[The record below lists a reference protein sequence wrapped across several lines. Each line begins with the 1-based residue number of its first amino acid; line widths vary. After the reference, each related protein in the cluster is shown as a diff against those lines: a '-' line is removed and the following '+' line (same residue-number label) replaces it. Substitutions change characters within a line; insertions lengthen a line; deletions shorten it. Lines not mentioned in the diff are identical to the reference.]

1 MLEIVPVGGYSEVG
15 RNCTLVKWRDES
27 VLLDLGLELDN
38 FIRLNEDNPNPKF
51 APNFNE
57 VVASGSDPDVLSLSK
72 ADLKSLKGVIIGHG
86 HLDHVGGVPYF
97 IRKLNVKVHG
107 TPFTIEILRSLL
119 SDKRVDAL
127 DLIESHLPGSK
138 FRVSKNIEV
147 EFLHIT
153 HSIPQ
158 AVVIVIHT
166 PSGSVVYANDFK
178 IDDAPVIGDV
188 FDPDVFKK
196 VKDCKA
202 LIIDSLYAG
211 APGTSGSE
219 HLAKEMLFD
228 ALLRKSY
235 DGRNILVTTFS
246 SHIARIKTLVELA
259 RKLNRQPVLIGRSLL
274 KYVEAAKSAGVA
286 DLLEGVEFVKYG
298 SGVEDYFK
306 TARNTQGKFFIVTGH
321 QGEPKAV
328 LSRLVFGKLFPFKE
342 NDLVI
347 FSSKVIPTGENE
359 ENVRSLERGLRHLKV
374 EVLKEL
380 HVSGHA
386 HSAEHKILINLLK
399 PEFIIPTHGEV
410 DMLNAQKEFCMSLG
424 YDDDKV
430 LIFDGPPSCVVE

>member
-15 RNCTLVKWRDES
+15 RNCTLIKWRYES

-38 FIRLNEDNPNPKF
+38 FIHLNEDNATSKI
-51 APNFNE
+51 APSFND
-57 VVASGSDPDVLSLSK
+57 VVSSGSVPDVLSLSK
-72 ADLKSLKGVIIGHG
+72 SDLKSLKAVIVGHG
-86 HLDHVGGVPYF
+86 HLDHVGGIPYF
-97 IRKLNVKVHG
+97 INKLNVTVHG
-107 TPFTIEILRSLL
+107 TPFTIEVLRSLL
-119 SDKRVDAL
+119 ADKRVGGL
-127 DLIESHLPGSK
+127 DLVESHPAGSR
-138 FRVSKNIEV
+138 FHVSKNIEV

-178 IDDAPVIGDV
+178 IDNSPVIGGV
-188 FDPDVFKK
+188 FDPEIFRK

-235 DGRNILVTTFS
+235 DGCNILVTTFS
-246 SHIARIKTLVELA
+246 SHIARIKTLIELS
-259 RKLNRQPVLIGRSLL
+259 RSLNRQPVLIGRSLL
-274 KYVEAAKSAGVA
+274 KYVEAAKNAGVA

-306 TARNTQGKFFIVTGH
+306 NIQNTQSKFFIVTGH

-342 NDLVI
+342 NDLVV
-347 FSSKVIPTGENE
+347 FSSKVIPSGENE

-386 HSAEHKILINLLK
+386 HSEEHKTLINLLK
-399 PEFIIPTHGEV
+399 PEFIIPTHGEL
-410 DMLNAQKEFCMSLG
+410 DMLNAQKEFCKSLG
-424 YDDDKV
+424 YSDDKV
-430 LIFDGPPSCVVE
+430 LILKNFDRVRF

>member
-1 MLEIVPVGGYSEVG
+1 MLEIVPVGGFGEVG
-15 RNCTLVKWRDES
+15 RNCTLIKWKNES

-38 FIRLNEDNPNPKF
+38 YIRLTEDNPKKNPSF
-51 APNFNE
+51 SD
-57 VVASGSDPDVLSLSK
+57 VVSSSSVPDVLSLPKS
-72 ADLKSLKGVIIGHG
+72 DLNSLKAVVVGHG

-97 IRKLNVKVHG
+97 INKLKVKVHG
-107 TPFTIEILRSLL
+107 TPFTIEVLRSLL
-119 SDKRVDAL
+119 SDKRAGGL
-127 DLIESHLPGSK
+127 DLVESHLVGSK
-138 FRVSKNIEV
+138 FRVSKNLEV

-158 AVVIVIHT
+158 AVVVVIHT

-178 IDDAPVIGDV
+178 IDNNPVIGSTFKPEV
-188 FDPDVFKK
+188 FRKIG
-196 VKDCKA
+196 DCKV

-211 APGTSGSE
+211 VPGSSGSE

-235 DGRNILVTTFS
+235 DGKNILVTTFS
-246 SHIARIKTLVELA
+246 SHIARVKTLVELA
-259 RKLNRQPVLIGRSLL
+259 RKLNRKPVLIGRSLL

-306 TARNTQGKFFIVTGH
+306 ASSRTDDKFFIVTGH

-342 NDLVI
+342 GDLVV
-347 FSSKVIPTGENE
+347 FSSKVIPSGENE
-359 ENVRSLERGLRHLKV
+359 ENFRSLERGLRQLKV

-386 HSAEHKILINLLK
+386 HSEEHKTLINLVK
-399 PEFIIPTHGEV
+399 PEFIIPTHGEP
-410 DMLNAQKEFCMSLG
+410 DMLLAQKEFCKTLG
-424 YDDDKV
+424 FNDDKV
-430 LIFDGPPSCVVE
+430 LVLKNFDRVKF